1 MATYRTARELTVGPA
16 VRPTVHF
23 VLHIGE
29 MLLAMFVGMA
39 VFGALFSGVLL
50 VAGTSFDEALEAAPV
65 LIALVLMFNMS
76 APMVLWMRHRG
87 HSPARVAEMAA
98 AMLAV
103 GIAACV
109 LLWASV
115 IESTAIC
122 GVECALMVPAMIA
135 VMLLHPG
142 EYSRPARG
150 SRAGRETASRRY
162 REESR

>member
-1 MATYRTARELTVGPA
+1 MATYRTARQPTPGPA
-16 VRPTVHF
+16 VRSVLHF
-23 VLHIGE
+23 VTHVGE
-29 MLLAMFVGMA
+29 MLLAMVVGMA

-50 VAGTSFDEALEAAPV
+50 AVGTSFDEALESAPV

-87 HSPARVAEMAA
+87 HSRARIAEMAV

-103 GIAACV
+103 GLAACA
-109 LLWASV
+109 LLWASL

-122 GVECALMVPAMIA
+122 GVECALMVPVTIA

-142 EYSRPARG
+142 EYSRPAG
-150 SRAGRETASRRY
+150 AHRADAPG
-162 REESR
+162 